1 MLKFLVAIIIFLSIV
16 MINLFKDSNNICDID
31 DDLYIQTK
39 FVNHKLCNP
48 LYKPKLN
55 RKFIYLSFDD
65 GPLNGSQ
72 NINNLALKYKA
83 YMSVLVVG
91 EHLLISN
98 HYKEYFNNY
107 MKNPFID
114 VGNHSYSHANNQYNK
129 FYNNPIEALNDFNKT
144 KHLLGLN
151 SKIVRLP
158 GRNTWAFDNRT
169 HNIGKT
175 KKLITLLNN
184 DGFRV
189 IGWDIEW
196 KYDPITKNPIGT
208 AQEFFNKLVKKINKN
223 NELFTKSN
231 IVVLLHDPMF
241 RKKSKAKELEKL
253 ITLIK
258 ANKNYVLVP
267 LSRYPI
273 I

>member
-1 MLKFLVAIIIFLSIV
+1 MLKFLIAIIVFLSIV
-16 MINLFKDSNNICDID
+16 MINLFKDGNNICDID
-31 DDLYIQTK
+31 DDVYIQREFIK
-39 FVNHKLCNP
+39 NRPHKP
-48 LYKPKLN
+48 LYQPSAN

-72 NINNLALKYKA
+72 NVNSLSLKYKA
-83 YMSVLVVG
+83 YMSVFIVG

-98 HYKEYFNNY
+98 NYKRYLNNY
-107 MKNPFID
+107 IQNPFIE
-114 VGNHSYSHANNQYNK
+114 VSNHSYSHANNQYSK
-129 FYNNPIEALNDFNKT
+129 FYSNPKGVLEDFNKSMN
-144 KHLLGLN
+144 LLGLDN
-151 SKIVRLP
+151 KIIRLP
-158 GRNTWAFDNRT
+158 GRNIWAFDNRT
-169 HNIGKT
+169 QNISKT
-175 KKLITLLNN
+175 KDTVNLLTNNGFKL
-184 DGFRV
+184 

-196 KYDPITKNPIGT
+196 RYDPITKKPIGT
-208 AQEFFNKLVKKINKN
+208 AQEFFKKLVKRIKHNQ
-223 NELFTKSN
+223 ELVTPSN

-241 RKKSKAKELEKL
+241 RKKCKAKELENL